1 MENKPL
7 SGLRV
12 LDLSEFVSGA
22 YCTKLLASFGAEVI
36 KTEETAGGDFSRRFG
51 PYPND
56 MPDREKSGLF
66 LYLNTNKKSIT
77 INRETKTGTDILNQ
91 LATRADIV
99 VANRSSAVPDHQS
112 LRELDQ
118 ELIICSI
125 TYFGPTG
132 EYRDYGEWDI
142 VGQALGGIMNLTGLP
157 ELEPLKVAGPQA
169 EYQAGINS
177 AISIMG
183 ALHHRDETGRGDL
196 IEVSV
201 MECLASILE
210 GVLLSY
216 EYDSTLRVRD
226 GGRHPAVYPSTIL
239 PCKDGYVH
247 VDSSGDWDTFSR
259 FTGITALG
267 KFQPDQLREHA
278 DEIDRLLA
286 DWLSGYTREEIFHL
300 AQEWRLPFAQVMRL
314 DELPDDR
321 QMTSREFFV
330 DNLHPEAGVF
340 ACPGAPFRMSEY
352 QPQTARAP
360 LLGEHNREIYCDLL
374 GYTVEDLVRLRGM
387 DII

>member
-12 LDLSEFVSGA
+12 LDLSEFVSGP

-36 KTEETAGGDFSRRFG
+36 KTEEIAGGDVSRRFG

-56 MPDREKSGLF
+56 LPDREKSGLF

-77 INRETKTGTDILNQ
+77 INRQTKAGNDILNQ
-91 LATRADIV
+91 LAARADIV
-99 VANRSSAVPDHQS
+99 VANRSPGVPHHQF
-112 LRELDQ
+112 LLELNP

-125 TYFGPTG
+125 SYFGHTG
-132 EYRDYGEWDI
+132 PYREYKGCGI
-142 VGQALGGIMNLTGLP
+142 VAQAIGGIMRLTGLP
-157 ELEPLKVAGPQA
+157 ESAPLKIAGPQA

-183 ALHHRDETGRGDL
+183 ALLYRDETGRGDL
-196 IEVSV
+196 IEISV
-201 MECLASILE
+201 LECLASILE
-210 GVLLSY
+210 GALLSY
-216 EYDSTLRVRD
+216 EYDSTLTVRD
-226 GGRHPAVYPSTIL
+226 GGRHPTIYPSTIL
-239 PCKDGYVH
+239 PCKEGYVH
-247 VDSSGDWDTFSR
+247 VDSSGDWDTFTR
-259 FTGITALG
+259 FTGIPEFG
-267 KFQPDQLREHA
+267 KLEPDQLREHA
-278 DEIDRLLA
+278 DEIDRLLT

-300 AQEWRLPFAQVMRL
+300 AQEWRLPFAEVMRL

-387 DII
+387 GII